1 MSPTGPPEVP
11 EIRDFSYVLGCVP
24 FNSTK
29 GHPTPTGIRLFY
41 QTFVRNV
48 DPLVKIIH
56 VPTFQLALEKA
67 TTDLD
72 HVPKA
77 FEAFMFSMYSMAVL
91 SMADEECMKSF
102 KESRK
107 ALLDFFVGAT
117 KAALLQANFMSST
130 NLVVLQALTL
140 HIFSIRH
147 DHEPRAVWS
156 LTGLTIRVAQVMGMS
171 IDGSL
176 LGLSPFETEIRR
188 RIWWQLK
195 LHDSRAAE
203 LCGQAKFQSFDVN
216 EKTPRMPANIN
227 DSDLSPSMTHTPA
240 VSIKPTEM
248 IWNVMLA
255 ELANFGTT
263 HKRKIKISKATNDP
277 GLSSEEY
284 SALDNIR
291 GKDAMSEEIEELM
304 ETKYLRF
311 CDPSKPLQM
320 LTLVGTRCATDFIRF
335 VAHHPRRWA
344 QQPSV
349 SLAENELVWNL
360 CLQILDRTVMMQ
372 SMSRLQQFAW
382 IVPYHIQWPVVIHV
396 LDTLRTEPAHP
407 EAEKAW
413 SLIHGLCGL
422 NADLLLSTDRPI
434 FVAIGS
440 LCVKAYRAKMSNA
453 AITDLTIEEVPKY
466 IAELEHHY
474 QEARTK
480 RSNVLANHRTDYRN
494 STETSGNSNSIPK
507 SGYAPGEL
515 LDYLSTLDAGNEDSF
530 WFDIGDAPD
539 KIDTGVDPN
548 YLTTNNYWLDVT
560 DNSSIDW
567 SQWDTWM
574 GTNGP
579 L

>member
-1 MSPTGPPEVP
+1 MPS
-11 EIRDFSYVLGCVP
+11 
-24 FNSTK
+24 NSIK
-29 GHPTPTGIRLFY
+29 GHPAPSSIRLFY
-41 QTFVRNV
+41 QIFVRNV

-56 VPTFQLALEKA
+56 VPSFQSAIEKA
-67 TTDLD
+67 ITDLN

-77 FEAFMFSMYSMAVL
+77 FEAFLFSMYSMAVL
-91 SMADEECMKSF
+91 SMTDEECMKSF
-102 KESRK
+102 TEPRK
-107 ALLDFFVGAT
+107 TLLAFFVGAT
-117 KAALLQANFMSST
+117 KAALLRANFMSST

-156 LTGLTIRVAQVMGMS
+156 LTGLAVRIAQVMGMF

-176 LGLSPFETEIRR
+176 LGLPPFETEIRR

-195 LHDSRAAE
+195 SHDSRAAE
-203 LCGQAKFQSFDVN
+203 LCGQAKFQSFDVD

-227 DSDLSPSMTHTPA
+227 DSDISPSMTHTPPA
-240 VSIKPTEM
+240 SIRPTEM
-248 IWNVMLA
+248 TWNVMLA
-255 ELANFGTT
+255 ELSNFGSA
-263 HKRKIKISKATNDP
+263 HKRKIKISRAANDP

-291 GKDAMSEEIEELM
+291 EKDTMSEEIEELM

-349 SLAENELVWNL
+349 SLVEKELVWNL

-382 IVPYHIQWPVVIHV
+382 IVPYHIQWPTVIHI
-396 LDTLRTEPAHP
+396 LDTLRIEPAHP
-407 EAEKAW
+407 QAEKAW
-413 SLIHGLCGL
+413 SLVHKMCSL
-422 NADLLLSTDRPI
+422 NADMLLSMDRPL

-440 LCVKAYRAKMSNA
+440 LCFKAYRARMSSA
-453 AITDLTIEEVPKY
+453 AIKESSTEEVPKY
-466 IAELEHHY
+466 MAELQHRY
-474 QEARTK
+474 QEARAK
-480 RSNVLANHRTDYRN
+480 RSDVLANHRNDYKN
-494 STETSGNSNSIPK
+494 STESSGNSDPMLNGGRALAES
-507 SGYAPGEL
+507 
-515 LDYLSTLDAGNEDSF
+515 LDPLSTLDAGNEDSF
-530 WFDIGDAPD
+530 WFDIGDTPD
-539 KIDTGVDPN
+539 KMDTGVGAN
-548 YLTTNNYWLDVT
+548 YLVANNDLLGVSD
-560 DNSSIDW
+560 SSAIDW
-567 SQWDTWM
+567 SQWDAWM
-574 GTNGP
+574 GINKP